1 MLEGIHILNKTVI
14 TEAVMPNET
23 LFSIAGLTFIVMLI
37 FTLAGLVE
45 NWDIAGYT
53 AIICLVAFVICLIQV
68 ARSKDVPTDRYEYE
82 VTIDES
88 VLFSDIYEKY
98 EVVEQRGEI
107 WVLEDK
113 ESED

>member
-14 TEAVMPNET
+14 TEQVIPNEN
-23 LFSIAGLTFIVMLI
+23 LFQVVGVIFLISFIL
-37 FTLAGLVE
+37 TLAGIHSDNGIFGV
-45 NWDIAGYT
+45 I
-53 AIICLVAFVICLIQV
+53 AIICAISFITSIVLLASVKEIE
-68 ARSKDVPTDRYEYE
+68 TDRYRYE

-113 ESED
+113 KYE